1 MNRLD
6 DAINALDVE
15 NRLGSVMKKIGLVNG
30 RERITV
36 SEASHQSA
44 ARTKDATKTCRKD
57 PELKK

>member
-6 DAINALDVE
+6 DAINALNVE
-15 NRLGSVMKKIGLVNG
+15 NRLGIVMKKIGLASG

-36 SEASHQSA
+36 SEASHKSA
-44 ARTKDATKTCRKD
+44 ARTKDATKNGRKD